1 MTLAQVERK
10 PNLIAALSSP
20 QEQLVLNKLIGDL
33 HKRSPNMVAPNSLE
47 RQPVKRCFFH
57 ALNLIHRVPYFYP
70 IMLNTSLSAEELRG
84 GGGGGTLD
92 EYKIVKTMKHT
103 CLVVTLYVC
112 YKLTQCLLLLS
123 ETSIYRLVSLSGFSI
138 SKGCQWK
145 NCNRATKESI
155 IYQKWT
161 RDSAPSQIKKRFRP
175 PPPPP
180 PSKRAPLFPPTA
192 LVKVLCTFT
201 FGATY

>member
-1 MTLAQVERK
+1 
-10 PNLIAALSSP
+10 
-20 QEQLVLNKLIGDL
+20 
-33 HKRSPNMVAPNSLE
+33 
-47 RQPVKRCFFH
+47 
-57 ALNLIHRVPYFYP
+57 
-70 IMLNTSLSAEELRG
+70 MLNTSLSTEELRK
-84 GGGGGTLD
+84 GGGGTLD

-138 SKGCQWK
+138 FKGCQWK

-155 IYQKWT
+155 IYQKWM

-175 PPPPP
+175 PSPQQARPPL
-180 PSKRAPLFPPTA
+180 PSYSTGQSVVYIYIWNDILRLLQCRT
-192 LVKVLCTFT
+192 
-201 FGATY
+201 